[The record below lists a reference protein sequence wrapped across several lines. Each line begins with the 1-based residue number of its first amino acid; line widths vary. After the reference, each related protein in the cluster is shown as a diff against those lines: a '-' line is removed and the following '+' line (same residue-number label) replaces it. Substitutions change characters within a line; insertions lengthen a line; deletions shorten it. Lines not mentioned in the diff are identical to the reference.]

1 MSNAMKKGLGISL
14 LLFVAFVS
22 SYVFPGCAYSFTP
35 KGKIDDSIKTVK
47 VNFIENRA
55 PYINPQLSP
64 TLTDKIRQKINNQTK
79 LTQVNSDEADMVI
92 SGTIVDYST
101 STVGVTNQGGSGNT
115 KTPSVNRLTVSVQVS
130 ITKITSETPV
140 QFTISR
146 NFDFDARQTIQQVE
160 AQLLDEIV
168 RNMTDEIFNKLFSDW

>member
-1 MSNAMKKGLGISL
+1 MSNAMKKGLAISL
-14 LLFVAFVS
+14 LICVAFIS
-22 SYVFPGCAYSFTP
+22 SFIFSGCAYSFTP

-64 TLTDKIRQKINNQTK
+64 TLTEKIRQKINNQTK

-101 STVGVTNQGGSGNT
+101 STVGITNQGGTSQS
-115 KTPSVNRLTVSVQVS
+115 SVNRLTVTVQVA

-140 QFTISR
+140 QFSISR